1 MRGSHVLPRPEILSN
16 LARDSRRLLA
26 RVLDVLMPQDCL
38 LCGEPAGPDGLCT
51 DCCSELPRRPPT
63 ACPVCALPGLNGG
76 PCAQCLR
83 EPPHY
88 DATLALFDYAFPVDR
103 LVHGL
108 KYGHQLSVARY
119 LAQELCA
126 VGSEFAR
133 RADLLV
139 PMPLHARR
147 LADRGFNQAV
157 EIARPL
163 ARASGLPME
172 LARVKRV
179 RDTPAQATLDREER
193 LRSPRGAFDCDLVL
207 AGARVLVV
215 DDVMTTGATLDELA
229 RCLKRQG
236 AGWVG
241 NLVVARTPMPG

>member
-1 MRGSHVLPRPEILSN
+1 
-16 LARDSRRLLA
+16 
-26 RVLDVLMPQDCL
+26 MPQDCL

-63 ACPVCALPGLNGG
+63 ACPICALPGLNGG

-157 EIARPL
+157 EIARLL